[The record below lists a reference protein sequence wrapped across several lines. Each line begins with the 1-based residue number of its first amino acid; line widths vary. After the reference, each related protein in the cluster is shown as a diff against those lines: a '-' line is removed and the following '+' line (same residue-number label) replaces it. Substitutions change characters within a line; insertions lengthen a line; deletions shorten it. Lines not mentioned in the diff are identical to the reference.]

1 MNLFVKKKK
10 KKMFTRFILHCFI
23 WKEQL
28 LYFSFLYHVEK
39 KIPDFVHQYFLWYT
53 NFVWVIRGKQGS

>member
-1 MNLFVKKKK
+1 
-10 KKMFTRFILHCFI
+10 MFTRFILQCFI

-53 NFVWVIRGKQGS
+53 GFVWVIRGKQGS

>member
-10 KKMFTRFILHCFI
+10 SKMFTRFILQCFI

-53 NFVWVIRGKQGS
+53 GFVWVIRGKQGS